1 MDQLS
6 VFLFCF
12 LIDLSGFHKPPSRVD
27 HPLICCPGLFL
38 VFPVWKEHLFAP
50 AVFEIRILI
59 VLFHSIHMLNS
70 QHLIEPFV
78 ARSLQLG
85 RCSIDLTLCLPPK
98 GVKLLTMKQQS
109 GYHKPHF
116 RVDHRFH
123 LTTFALTTF
132 ARWPAT
138 ACCPFLP
145 RFAPGAFFFFFG
157 SLLICSFPLH
167 SNLNFPAP
175 DPVLCSK
182 EPVLKPCL
190 HRPELYCLKR

>member
-1 MDQLS
+1 MCIRD
-6 VFLFCF
+6 
-12 LIDLSGFHKPPSRVD
+12 R
-27 HPLICCPGLFL
+27 
-38 VFPVWKEHLFAP
+38 VWKEHLFAP

-59 VLFHSIHMLNS
+59 VLFHSTHMLNS

-116 RVDHRFH
+116 RVDHRFP

-132 ARWPAT
+132 ARWPAQP
-138 ACCPFLP
+138 AALFYRGSRLVL
-145 RFAPGAFFFFFG
+145 FFFFG

-182 EPVLKPCL
+182 KPVLKPCL